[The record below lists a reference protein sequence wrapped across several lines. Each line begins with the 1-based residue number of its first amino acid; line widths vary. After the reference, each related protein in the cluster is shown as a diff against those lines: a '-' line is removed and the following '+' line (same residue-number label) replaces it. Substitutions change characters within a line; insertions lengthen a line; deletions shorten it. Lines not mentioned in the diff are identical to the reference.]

1 MKKLLSIPFLVL
13 IASFIMCS
21 QNRDW
26 ANLKYY
32 KKANAALKDGK
43 PLTEHVVFMGN
54 SITENWQQE
63 NPDFFKENNYISR
76 GISGQTTSQ
85 MLVRFQQDVVDLK
98 PKAVVILA
106 GINDIAE
113 NTGPITTEDIF
124 ENIVLMSRSAQEN
137 NIQVILCTVLP
148 TAAFQWNPDIDP
160 VEKII
165 QLNNLLH
172 KYAEQEHIPIVN
184 YYEAMVMP
192 DKTIN
197 PDYAIDGL
205 HPNLKGYK
213 VMEPLVKR
221 EIQNL
226 PE

>member
-1 MKKLLSIPFLVL
+1 M
-13 IASFIMCS
+13 MCTQS
-21 QNRDW
+21 KDW

-32 KKANAALKDGK
+32 KRANAALKGRI
-43 PLTEHVVFMGN
+43 PLTGHVVFMGN
-54 SITENWQQE
+54 SITEYWKKY
-63 NPDFFKENNYISR
+63 NPDFFAKNKYISR
-76 GISGQTTSQ
+76 GISGQTTPQ
-85 MLVRFQQDVVDLK
+85 MLLRFQQDVVDLK

-113 NTGPITTEDIF
+113 NTGPITTEEIF
-124 ENIVLMSRSAQEN
+124 ENIVSMSRLAQEN
-137 NIQVILCTVLP
+137 NIPVILCTVLP

-160 VEKII
+160 AEKII
-165 QLNNLLH
+165 QLNKLLH
-172 KYAEQEHIPIVN
+172 NYAEQEHIPIVN
-184 YYEAMVMP
+184 YYDAMVMP

-197 PDYAIDGL
+197 PDYADDGL

-213 VMEPLVKR
+213 VMEPLVKK